1 MTTFNFFLEYSISS
15 PRGMSSSPPPLAA
28 LRNITTSDYSL
39 VEERGMDDISMSN
52 DGSNARVVTNEGS
65 SSSNNDKDNFSDLV
79 NGEDQ
84 TKSNDIAESTFMV
97 GGLKIRSG
105 VLDDLLN
112 ERKLELFSDPEI
124 MTLLSS
130 IMQQSKTVDTE

>member
-1 MTTFNFFLEYSISS
+1 
-15 PRGMSSSPPPLAA
+15 MSSSPPPLAA

-39 VEERGMDDISMSN
+39 VEERGIDDISMLN

>member
-1 MTTFNFFLEYSISS
+1 
-15 PRGMSSSPPPLAA
+15 MSSSPPPLAA

>member
-1 MTTFNFFLEYSISS
+1 
-15 PRGMSSSPPPLAA
+15 MSTSPPPLAA

-39 VEERGMDDISMSN
+39 VEERGIDDISMSN

-124 MTLLSS
+124 MNLLSS

>member
-1 MTTFNFFLEYSISS
+1 
-15 PRGMSSSPPPLAA
+15 MSSSPPPLAA

-130 IMQQSKTVDTE
+130 IIQQSKTVDTE

>member
-1 MTTFNFFLEYSISS
+1 
-15 PRGMSSSPPPLAA
+15 MSSSPPPLAA

-39 VEERGMDDISMSN
+39 VEERGIDDISMSN
-52 DGSNARVVTNEGS
+52 DGSNARVGTNEGS

>member
-1 MTTFNFFLEYSISS
+1 
-15 PRGMSSSPPPLAA
+15 MSSSPPPLAA

-39 VEERGMDDISMSN
+39 VEERGIDDISMSN
-52 DGSNARVVTNEGS
+52 DGTNARVVTNEGS

>member
-1 MTTFNFFLEYSISS
+1 
-15 PRGMSSSPPPLAA
+15 MSSSPPPLAA

-39 VEERGMDDISMSN
+39 VEERGIDDISMSI

>member
-1 MTTFNFFLEYSISS
+1 
-15 PRGMSSSPPPLAA
+15 MSSSPPPLAA

-39 VEERGMDDISMSN
+39 VEERGIDDISMSN

>member
-1 MTTFNFFLEYSISS
+1 
-15 PRGMSSSPPPLAA
+15 MSSSPPTLAA

-39 VEERGMDDISMSN
+39 VEERGIDDISMPI

>member
-1 MTTFNFFLEYSISS
+1 
-15 PRGMSSSPPPLAA
+15 MSSSPPPLAA

-39 VEERGMDDISMSN
+39 VEERGIDDISMSN
-52 DGSNARVVTNEGS
+52 DVTNARVVTNEGS

-112 ERKLELFSDPEI
+112 KRKLELFSDPEI

>member
-1 MTTFNFFLEYSISS
+1 
-15 PRGMSSSPPPLAA
+15 MSSSPPPLAA

-39 VEERGMDDISMSN
+39 VEERGIDDISMSN

-112 ERKLELFSDPEI
+112 ERKLELFSAPEI

>member
-1 MTTFNFFLEYSISS
+1 
-15 PRGMSSSPPPLAA
+15 MSSSPPPLAA

-39 VEERGMDDISMSN
+39 VEERGIDDISMSN
-52 DGSNARVVTNEGS
+52 DVTNARVVTNEGS

>member
-1 MTTFNFFLEYSISS
+1 
-15 PRGMSSSPPPLAA
+15 MSSSPPPLAA

-52 DGSNARVVTNEGS
+52 DGTNARVVTNEGS